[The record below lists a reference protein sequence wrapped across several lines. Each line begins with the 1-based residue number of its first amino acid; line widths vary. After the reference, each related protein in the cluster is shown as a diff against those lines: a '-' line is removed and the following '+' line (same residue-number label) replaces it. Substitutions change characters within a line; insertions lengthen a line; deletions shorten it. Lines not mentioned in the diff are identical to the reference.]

1 MFSFSGK
8 KDETKIIDRIFLSQ
22 QGKLNAIAEEIK
34 KESAT
39 LVICWFDDTY
49 KIVEE
54 ALANQINAEM
64 KPAREVSWHNVES
77 KKIIFSEHYP
87 LIVKEQELFE
97 KLKLTTAIFYTA
109 LDDALLQHFG
119 GDKIIA
125 MMKNLGMNENEP
137 LEHPM
142 ISSSIRNAQD
152 KIASKVAFES
162 PSRSQKDWF
171 QNNLK

>member
-1 MFSFSGK
+1 MQV
-8 KDETKIIDRIFLSQ
+8 IDRVFLSQ
-22 QGKLNAIAEEIK
+22 QAKLNALEEEVKSNPDII
-34 KESAT
+34 
-39 LVICWFDDTY
+39 LIIWFDDSYRTF
-49 KIVEE
+49 EE
-54 ALANQINAEM
+54 VLTMRQIQADI
-64 KPAREVSWHNVES
+64 KLAREVSWHEAEN

-87 LIVKEQELFE
+87 LVSKEKELFE

-119 GDKIIA
+119 GDKIIG

-152 KIASKVAFES
+152 KIASKITLES